1 MGAFPKMVTFLWFLR
16 ILTSLNSRVKGVLSA
31 AFCFPEVPLGQSVA
45 SAEGGNGLMKL
56 LGTRGAT
63 PCQED
68 SLQPARSLQA
78 SAAGGQWSRR
88 QCMGPAASSLAGHIV
103 CCL

>member
-1 MGAFPKMVTFLWFLR
+1 MLLFASPKSPW
-16 ILTSLNSRVKGVLSA
+16 
-31 AFCFPEVPLGQSVA
+31 GQSVA

-56 LGTRGAT
+56 LGMRGAT
-63 PCQED
+63 PGQED

-78 SAAGGQWSRR
+78 SAVGGQWSRR